1 MLKNVAF
8 CRTVWYNIEKFKMH
22 EGDAMSTNDILSV
35 DYTKFEKEIN
45 NFIED
50 LLLSISFRNSQIGR
64 LYLNDCLVLACL
76 ENKPIIN
83 LSDDI
88 YPVIAKRY
96 QTSIAGVSKA
106 IRHCLITC
114 FNDGNLKRINR
125 IFRCEIV
132 GNAPPTNAEFIT
144 TIVIFVKRYLR
155 TKDTDSSRVTFF
167 NV

>member
-1 MLKNVAF
+1 
-8 CRTVWYNIEKFKMH
+8 
-22 EGDAMSTNDILSV
+22 MSENNSALV
-35 DYTKFEKEIN
+35 DYHKFETEIK
-45 NFIED
+45 NFVED
-50 LLLSISFRNSQIGR
+50 LLLSISFRNSQVGR

-76 ENKPIIN
+76 ENKPMIN

-88 YPVIAKRY
+88 YPVIATRY
-96 QTSIAGVSKA
+96 NTTIAGVSKA

-132 GNAPPTNAEFIT
+132 GNVPPTNAEFIT
-144 TIVIFVKRYLR
+144 TIVIFIKRYLR

>member
-1 MLKNVAF
+1 MFANSNL
-8 CRTVWYNIEKFKMH
+8 
-22 EGDAMSTNDILSV
+22 LV
-35 DYTKFEKEIN
+35 DYHSFEEEIN
-45 NFIED
+45 NFVED
-50 LLLSISFRNSQIGR
+50 LLLSISFRNSQVGR
-64 LYLNDCLVLACL
+64 VYLHDCLVLACL
-76 ENKPIIN
+76 ENKPMIN

-88 YPVIAKRY
+88 YPVIAKQY
-96 QTSIAGVSKA
+96 NTTIANVSKA

-132 GNAPPTNAEFIT
+132 GNVPPTNAEFIT

-155 TKDTDSSRVTFF
+155 TKDADSSRVTFL